1 MYPIK
6 LKQILPTEKRCII
19 ISGNEDKSLRRIVFT
34 YFNSEKEFEE
44 QYNEIAKIEK
54 TKQILT
60 GKQFSGGLF
69 CVATDFKNKGIVPE
83 KQLIELI
90 RNITRKHKW
99 AYYPSSNIQDSYK
112 MEHLHRIGVTQHY
125 WSDEIPVQEA
135 DYVSM
140 FIATHK
146 ALQMNNFKTFMIDG
160 NNLNDFQDLLKE
172 LAQPTF
178 ANPDVYITNKEL
190 TTDHMRSIDRIK
202 PKMVILFGNSILTH
216 DKAVHLMKQNIQIIP
231 SSLTEMGNMIVS
243 EGHFNNCRSVEE
255 SFQLINTACTEL
267 NVTLWKYVQNY
278 RENMY
283 TVLDEIYQ
291 AYTDENKTSRFRLSY
306 KDIGAMSY
314 LA

>member
-1 MYPIK
+1 
-6 LKQILPTEKRCII
+6 
-19 ISGNEDKSLRRIVFT
+19 
-34 YFNSEKEFEE
+34 
-44 QYNEIAKIEK
+44 
-54 TKQILT
+54 
-60 GKQFSGGLF
+60 
-69 CVATDFKNKGIVPE
+69 
-83 KQLIELI
+83 
-90 RNITRKHKW
+90 
-99 AYYPSSNIQDSYK
+99 
-112 MEHLHRIGVTQHY
+112 
-125 WSDEIPVQEA
+125 
-135 DYVSM
+135 
-140 FIATHK
+140 
-146 ALQMNNFKTFMIDG
+146 
-160 NNLNDFQDLLKE
+160 LLKE

-190 TTDHMRSIDRIK
+190 TTDHMRNIDRIK
-202 PKMVILFGNSILTH
+202 PKMVILFGNSILTD
-216 DKAVHLMKQNIQIIP
+216 DKAVHLIKQNIQIIP